1 MNNNKTSNSGVSLL
15 GVVQIVF
22 IILKLAGLISWSWWI
37 VLVPLWV
44 SLFLLLIAVLVLL
57 IVYIAAK

>member
-1 MNNNKTSNSGVSLL
+1 MNNSKASNSGVSLI

-37 VLVPLWV
+37 VLVPLWIT
-44 SLFLLLIAVLVLL
+44 LFLLLIAVLVLL